1 MEYAFVFLKGV
12 LLIHILKNDL
22 LVNAGGCKASL
33 ATVSVVNRCPR
44 TEEEWTTAAARKN
57 CGNIKHNCVFIQY
70 HCVMNTW
77 RNKTIEVCAQ
87 SKNIIGNVCAEYNI
101 GGARIQRNGNGVHC
115 DSCPNS
121 YNSTTSFKYQECYL
135 KVRTTLSTKLQ
146 VTTNSL
152 DIDFTTHKEN
162 LDTVNA
168 TSNIEHSSSNIEEG
182 DVNTITIFAVCVAIC
197 LLLFILLSLK
207 MRSTI
212 WTTFS
217 GIFRKAL
224 PASENDSLKQTLKTE
239 V

>member
-12 LLIHILKNDL
+12 LLIHISKNDF
-22 LVNAGGCKASL
+22 LVNAGGCNASL

-44 TEEEWTTAAARKN
+44 NEEEWTTAAERKN

-87 SKNIIGNVCAEYNI
+87 AENIV
-101 GGARIQRNGNGVHC
+101 
-115 DSCPNS
+115 D
-121 YNSTTSFKYQECYL
+121 QECYL
-135 KVRTTLSTKLQ
+135 KVKTTLSTKLQ

-152 DIDFTTHKEN
+152 DIDFTTHREN

-182 DVNTITIFAVCVAIC
+182 DVNTITIFVVCVAIC
-197 LLLFILLSLK
+197 LLLFILLTLK

-224 PASENDSLKQTLKTE
+224 PASENDSLTQTLETE

>member
-1 MEYAFVFLKGV
+1 MDNGS
-12 LLIHILKNDL
+12 
-22 LVNAGGCKASL
+22 C
-33 ATVSVVNRCPR
+33 
-44 TEEEWTTAAARKN
+44 RKN

-87 SKNIIGNVCAEYNI
+87 SENIVGNVCAEYNI

-115 DSCPNS
+115 DSCPIS
-121 YNSTTSFKYQECYL
+121 YNSTKSFKYQECYL

-152 DIDFTTHKEN
+152 DIDFTTHREN
-162 LDTVNA
+162 LGTVNV

-182 DVNTITIFAVCVAIC
+182 DVNTI
-197 LLLFILLSLK
+197 LK

-212 WTTFS
+212 WTTPS

-224 PASENDSLKQTLKTE
+224 PASENDSLKQTLETE